1 MVRDRGA
8 DEVVA
13 DAEEAEEHLVAAHDL
28 REVVDPG
35 HLQEEPVD
43 GRQDVPLGESGESFM
58 KNRLFQN

>member
-1 MVRDRGA
+1 MVRYRGA

-35 HLQEEPVD
+35 HLQEEAVD
-43 GRQDVPLGESGESFM
+43 GRKDVPSKGRKWIIIHQQSA
-58 KNRLFQN
+58 